1 MSAMPAKR
9 SRRSRTLWLWAA
21 AVVATAAAFVAHLSL
36 RLETVRLGY
45 EVGQGRREQR
55 QLIEERRLLSIEAAT
70 LREPERVEAIARGTL
85 GMDVPDTDHVVP
97 VGRGGRR
104 RAAGRIR

>member
-1 MSAMPAKR
+1 MKR
-9 SRRSRTLWLWAA
+9 RFVALWIAA
-21 AVVATAAAFVAHLSL
+21 IGAAGLAFVAHLAL
-36 RLETVRLGY
+36 RFETVRLGY
-45 EVGQGRREQR
+45 DVGQGRREQR

-85 GMDVPDTDHVVP
+85 GMEVPDADHVVP
-97 VGRGGRR
+97 VGHGGRR